1 MAPVLADDA
10 VVEAAR
16 VDTRPRARRLLAPLL
31 TLAGSGAALAY
42 LAVVDPNEPGHYPL
56 CPTRALFGIDCP
68 GCGLL
73 RGTHELVTGNVAAAL
88 DNNLMLVVIV
98 PLLAVLWARWAVRS
112 WRGTSPEVTYGRFRR
127 RNAWIIAGVVAMLVF
142 GVVRNL
148 TPYLGSGLG

>member
-1 MAPVLADDA
+1 MAPVLADDH

-16 VDTRPRARRLLAPLL
+16 VDSRPRARRLVAPAL
-31 TLAGSGAALAY
+31 TLLGGSAALTY

-73 RGTHELVTGNVAAAL
+73 RGTHELVTGNIAAAL
-88 DNNLMLVVIV
+88 DNNLMLLVIV
-98 PLLAVLWARWAVRS
+98 PLLAVLWVRWAVRS
-112 WRGTSPEVTYGRFRR
+112 WRGTSPEVTYRRFRR
-127 RNAWIIAGVVAMLVF
+127 RNAWIIAGLVAMLVF

-148 TPYLGSGLG
+148 TPYLGSGIG